1 MASTAL
7 ALHDPR
13 SNRVALYGTRA
24 QLAAASGDVEGY
36 LTLAGC
42 DKRAGT
48 ASYALRV
55 DNKSAHALRARM
67 TCLRLQGEI
76 VPAYPLDVHV
86 APYSRCETLLP
97 VRLDQVGRYD
107 RAVVEVSG
115 DGVQFTLE
123 APAPQGRTRKF
134 PWLFTAGGALVLT
147 IGASFA
153 AASATPRIGMLAAPS
168 RVFAGAPV
176 EVPYAFGGWA
186 AMQYALRTNDG
197 RQLAAGLLNDHQ
209 GTLRFNVPSAAGGN
223 VVLSV
228 NVAGPFGR
236 RESVQHISIAGV
248 QSQRR
253 ANAAAKGPA
262 QPPRISAFALT
273 TPSVRAGGTASF
285 AYATNAADGDIWLID
300 ESGRLWAKA
309 PIYAD
314 GTTTL
319 DVPQAS
325 AGRQLRAV
333 LRARTGSLDAVS
345 SVSFTV
351 LPGAVAPVDEKGNGA
366 VVTQPAVMSLSKTAA
381 SPGETVTVT
390 IDGSHGDATIALN
403 DPAGSSL
410 ETGDIAEGQDT
421 VALTAPSRAG
431 TYYIVAS
438 VTEGV
443 AQQTLVKKLL
453 VK

>member
-7 ALHDPR
+7 ALQEPR
-13 SNRVALYGTRA
+13 TNRVALYGTRA
-24 QLAAASGDVEGY
+24 QLAAPGGDVEGY

-67 TCLRLQGEI
+67 TCLCLKGEI

-123 APAPQGRTRKF
+123 APAPHRRPRKF
-134 PWLFTAGGALVLT
+134 AWLPTAGGALMLT
-147 IGASFA
+147 LGASFA
-153 AASATPRIGMLAAPS
+153 AAAATPRIGMLAAPS

-176 EVPYAFGGWA
+176 EIPYAFGGWA

-197 RQLAAGLLNDHQ
+197 RQLAAGLSNDHQ
-209 GTLRFNVPSAAGGN
+209 GTLRFNVPSAAGGD

-236 RESVQHISIAGV
+236 RSSVQHIVIAGA
-248 QSQRR
+248 QAQRR
-253 ANAAAKGPA
+253 AAAAAKGAA
-262 QPPRISAFALT
+262 QPPHISAFAMT
-273 TPSVRAGGTASF
+273 TPSVRAGETARF
-285 AYATNAADGDIWLID
+285 AYVTNAADGDIWLID

-314 GTTTL
+314 GTTTI
-319 DVPQAS
+319 DVPQGA
-325 AGRQLRAV
+325 AGHQVRAV
-333 LRARTGSLDAVS
+333 MRARTGSLDAVS

-351 LPGAVAPVDEKGNGA
+351 LPGAVVSADRRESAAA
-366 VVTQPAVMSLSKTAA
+366 VSQPAVLSLSRTSSA
-381 SPGETVTVT
+381 PGAPVTVT
-390 IDGSHGDATIALN
+390 IGGSHGDATIALN
-403 DPAGSSL
+403 DAGGSSL
-410 ETGDIAEGQDT
+410 ETGDIAQGQDS
-421 VALTAPSRAG
+421 VALTAPSRPG

-438 VTEGV
+438 VSEGV
-443 AQQTLVKKLL
+443 SQQTLVKKLV